1 MKKTILIISALLA
14 LSLLFAG
21 CYRTNTDDETAKLQ
35 QQISE
40 LQSQLDAMQNG
51 STNPADATE
60 PSGNTAQ
67 SPTENTTAATT
78 KGTTAA
84 QAIKT
89 TNSLQELTDMV
100 TAYEK
105 SASDAAKNPSNSF
118 DKFFTLKQQND
129 KIERAIDIHENEI
142 ESYVYSGA
150 LSRAEYNQ
158 RERALDEL
166 ENRLDKAEDSLEYAF
181 GIYD

>member
-1 MKKTILIISALLA
+1 MKKTILIISVLLA
-14 LSLLFAG
+14 LSVLFAG
-21 CYRTNTDDETAKLQ
+21 CYRANTDDETAKLQ

-51 STNPADATE
+51 STNSADATE
-60 PSGNTAQ
+60 P

-78 KGTTAA
+78 QGTTAA
-84 QAIKT
+84 QAVKT
-89 TNSLQELTDMV
+89 TNTLQELTDMV

-118 DKFFTLKQQND
+118 NKFFTLKQQND

-150 LSRAEYNQ
+150 LSRAEYKQ